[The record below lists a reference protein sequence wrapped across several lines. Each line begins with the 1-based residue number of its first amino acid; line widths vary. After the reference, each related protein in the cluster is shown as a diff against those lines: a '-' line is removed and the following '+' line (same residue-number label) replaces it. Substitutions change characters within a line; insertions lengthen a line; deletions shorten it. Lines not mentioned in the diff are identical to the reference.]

1 MKEQLYTIP
10 VNDAFDAD
18 TECPVCAMHDKL
30 QADAVDFVMGP
41 SYMEDDVRMETN
53 AIGFCSRHLP
63 LLYKNQNRLGLG
75 LMMLTYMDRQ
85 IKEIETLSK
94 KKRGGGSLFSR
105 AKEGDALAEYL
116 AGQQNSCYVCKRM
129 AKSYERYL
137 VMKNKGKFQVFAM
150 VPAMITESE
159 YRKLRSSKA
168 GIRVSIEPV
177 PMGTYKSFAYEIFK
191 RRPSTLIAYEGNI
204 AGANMIQEAK
214 NSKYPCRIYVNSR
227 CKPLRVKAESLEG
240 YVTLF

>member
-94 KKRGGGSLFSR
+94 KKRGGDSLFSR

-137 VMKNKGKFQVFAM
+137 VTTLYLYNTDSAFRDKFARCKGFCMKHYGELHAMAPSHLSRANLEEFDTVMNRIFLENMTRVRDDLEWFTDKFD
-150 VPAMITESE
+150 
-159 YRKLRSSKA
+159 YRNA
-168 GIRVSIEPV
+168 DAPW
-177 PMGTYKSFAYEIFK
+177 
-191 RRPSTLIAYEGNI
+191 
-204 AGANMIQEAK
+204 K
-214 NSKYPCRIYVNSR
+214 NSKDALIRAIQKTNAISVEE
-227 CKPLRVKAESLEG
+227 KAKK
-240 YVTLF
+240 

>member
-85 IKEIETLSK
+85 IKEIEMLSK

-137 VMKNKGKFQVFAM
+137 VTTLYLYNTDSAFRDKFARCKGFCMKHYGELHAMAPSHLSRANLEEFDTVMNRIFLENMTRVRDDLEWFTDKFD
-150 VPAMITESE
+150 
-159 YRKLRSSKA
+159 YRNA
-168 GIRVSIEPV
+168 DAPW
-177 PMGTYKSFAYEIFK
+177 
-191 RRPSTLIAYEGNI
+191 
-204 AGANMIQEAK
+204 K
-214 NSKYPCRIYVNSR
+214 NSKDALIRAIQKTNAISVEE
-227 CKPLRVKAESLEG
+227 KAKK
-240 YVTLF
+240 